1 MDFYTEASLKTC
13 KKVCELCDGE
23 LIGSFVAVDYVL
35 FVGVLLV
42 SALIG
47 VFYMV
52 KEARAAK
59 QASAED
65 VLMGGRD
72 IGIFPIA
79 MSLMASFM
87 SAITVLGTPTEMYN
101 NNTSYWIAGNVIII
115 TTILTNHVFLPF
127 FHNLS
132 LTSAYEYL
140 EKRFNVLVR
149 ICASVIFMMN
159 MLLYMGVVLYAP
171 ALALNQVTGLSLS
184 LSIVCIGLVCTFY
197 TALGG
202 LRAVVWT
209 DTFQTFVVMA
219 GLIAIIVVGS
229 REVGGLDKVWKIAD
243 HGGRIHFLDWSAD
256 PTVRHSF
263 WALVIGS
270 IVGQLT
276 IYAANQTMIQ
286 RYLAIKE
293 ITNSKRALYVS
304 LPLTLIL
311 STVVCLVGIVIYATY
326 HDCDPKILN
335 LVQARDQLLPFLV
348 MDKLTFLPGLPGLFV
363 ASLFSASLSSIS
375 SGLNALAIVILEDV
389 LKIFWRYNGGEPSPA
404 IQGIIAKVLGF
415 ICGGIVIGIA
425 FLSQF
430 LGHTVLQIMLSIF
443 GMVGGPLL
451 GLFLNG
457 IFMPWINSAGAFCG
471 LVSSAA
477 LTFWVGIGSSYV
489 LPVPPIKKVSASICQ
504 HFQRNCTASGDSLNI
519 SSVFNYS
526 DTVSSMSST
535 YYQTTETTS
544 SAAPTTHGKDLW
556 IYHISYLWYALLAVL
571 ISIVVAIVVT
581 FLTSFCT
588 DLNRPED
595 LDEELVHPVSDRVC
609 CYPALTC
616 QKVHRL
622 NKTPSQLYERSLTK
636 SNGYEDA
643 EPGDDGPY
651 TVTNG
656 DLELRPKQREMTQ
669 SRYGDASQRPNGS
682 NHTYYNDGLIPDD
695 DNALTKL

>member
-1 MDFYTEASLKTC
+1 MDIYTESSLKTC

-23 LIGSFVAVDYVL
+23 QIGSFVAVDYVL
-35 FVGVLLV
+35 FAGVLVV

-52 KEARAAK
+52 QEARAAK
-59 QASAED
+59 QATADD

-101 NNTSYWIAGNVIII
+101 NNTSYWIAGNAIII

-127 FHNLS
+127 FHKLS

-140 EKRFNVLVR
+140 EKRFNVVVR
-149 ICASVIFMMN
+149 VCASLIFMMN

-229 REVGGLDKVWKIAD
+229 REVGGLDRVWQIAE
-243 HGGRIHFLDWSAD
+243 HGGRIHFIDWSAD

-335 LVQARDQLLPFLV
+335 LVKARDQLLPFLV

-375 SGLNALAIVILEDV
+375 SGLNALAIVILEDI
-389 LKIFWRYNGGEPSPA
+389 LKIYWRHNGGEPLPVV
-404 IQGIIAKVLGF
+404 QGRIAKVLGF
-415 ICGGIVIGIA
+415 ICGGMVIGIA

-430 LGHTVLQIMLSIF
+430 LGQTVLQIMLSIF

-457 IFMPWINSAGAFCG
+457 IFLPWVNSAGAFCG
-471 LVSSAA
+471 LVCSAV
-477 LTFWVGIGSSYV
+477 LTFWVGVGGSV
-489 LPVPPIKKVSASICQ
+489 ILPIPPIKKVSASICQ
-504 HFQRNCTASGDSLNI
+504 HFQRNCT
-519 SSVFNYS
+519 
-526 DTVSSMSST
+526 
-535 YYQTTETTS
+535 S
-544 SAAPTTHGKDLW
+544 SADNQNTATLYSTMTPISTIYYNTSTEIPTAATPNGQDLW
-556 IYHISYLWYALLAVL
+556 IYHISYLWYALFAVL
-571 ISIVVAIVVT
+571 ISLFVGTVVT
-581 FLTSFCT
+581 LLSNFCT

-595 LDEELVHPVSDRVC
+595 LDKELVHPVSDRVC
-609 CYPALTC
+609 CYPALSC
-616 QKVHRL
+616 QKVNRL
-622 NKTPSQLYERSLTK
+622 TKPPSQFYESSSKKTEA
-636 SNGYEDA
+636 YTY
-643 EPGDDGPY
+643 DGPY

-656 DLELRPKQREMTQ
+656 DLELQPNVQMTQ
-669 SRYGDASQRPNGS
+669 TRYRDTSRQTHEAPGYHENGLMPD
-682 NHTYYNDGLIPDD
+682 NDD
-695 DNALTKL
+695 DLTKL